1 MPITD
6 FRPKPGRLGTIP
18 TFIAMPLTAVAAAAA
33 PTARLD
39 YVGAPPTRSF
49 FSQVRVSAYTPPA
62 GATTLTAKLVRRR
75 AGVDLDLTAETAIQF
90 AATAGSVRL
99 TNVATLTD
107 AQKTLLPTD
116 TLHVV
121 INGTGTVTTA
131 SVGLVVNVELFVL
144 E

>member
-6 FRPKPGRLGTIP
+6 FRPKPGRFGTSP
-18 TFIAMPLTAVAAAAA
+18 TFLNVPLATIAAAAA

-39 YVGAPPTRSF
+39 YCGAPPTRSY
-49 FSQVRVSAYTPPA
+49 FSKVTVSAFTPPA

-75 AGVDLDLTAETAIQF
+75 AGVDLDLTTATAIQF
-90 AATAGSVRL
+90 AATAGSVTL
-99 TNVATLTD
+99 ANVTTLTD

-121 INGTGTVTTA
+121 VDGTGTVSTA
-131 SVGLVVNVELFVL
+131 SVGLFGNIELLVA